1 MDSIIMWKAIK
12 AHAEVFFSLCK
23 VYIIL
28 ITISTFLKFFVLL
41 NTIAKN
47 TEKKPE
53 KKKKREINIRNVY
66 RDYSRWAER
75 ANC

>member
-1 MDSIIMWKAIK
+1 MWKATK

-47 TEKKPE
+47 TEKKLE
-53 KKKKREINIRNVY
+53 KKNAK
-66 RDYSRWAER
+66 
-75 ANC
+75 

>member
-1 MDSIIMWKAIK
+1 MWKAIK

-47 TEKKPE
+47 TEKKLE
-53 KKKKREINIRNVY
+53 KKTRNK
-66 RDYSRWAER
+66 YSKCLQGLLAMSRTSQLR
-75 ANC
+75 ASLGT

>member
-53 KKKKREINIRNVY
+53 KKKAK
-66 RDYSRWAER
+66 
-75 ANC
+75 